1 MRAVPGLTDDST
13 LAGSRPLLGYT
24 HFFALRAIE
33 GELVLPGTPGDVNV
47 LIPASCHRLS
57 A

>member
-24 HFFALRAIE
+24 HFFALRATE